1 MKRVNAL
8 ALRQSL
14 GKVVAALERDGRPI
28 LLERGRRPVA
38 VLISLK
44 DFEERFVEQA
54 ASAARERLLEEM
66 DALARRSTDPTPAV
80 EILRELRG
88 RG

>member
-14 GKVVAALERDGRPI
+14 GKVVASLPRTGEPI
-28 LLERGRRPVA
+28 LLEKGRKPVA
-38 VLISLK
+38 VLISLG
-44 DFEERFVEQA
+44 DFEERFAEKAVTE
-54 ASAARERLLEEM
+54 ARERILEEI
-66 DALARRSTDPTPAV
+66 DRLARRSTDPTPAV
-80 EILRELRG
+80 EVLRELRG